1 VNRHKTDQEKTVRGR
16 MAQEERV
23 RERWDNDGNK
33 WKKVYF
39 GGGAHFSNWL
49 DQALELRGED
59 GVQVEEMDSR
69 GFKCFE
75 ESGEKMYRIWVK
87 NSNREQGDEL

>member
-1 VNRHKTDQEKTVRGR
+1 VSRHKTGQESTVRGR

-39 GGGAHFSNWL
+39 GGGAHFRNWL